1 MNLNS
6 NKFITSLPN
15 SAEALIMK
23 GFPRQFSRLVDKLFW
38 EYFVLSNKEFGEVSG
53 CRRFLA
59 RNNLEAVK
67 VAV

>member
-6 NKFITSLPN
+6 NKFTTSLPN
-15 SAEALIMK
+15 SGQALIMK
-23 GFPRQFSRLVDKLFW
+23 GFARQFSRLVDKLFW

-53 CRRFLA
+53 CRRFLVG
-59 RNNLEAVK
+59 NNLEGVE

>member
-1 MNLNS
+1 
-6 NKFITSLPN
+6 
-15 SAEALIMK
+15 MK

-38 EYFVLSNKEFGEVSG
+38 EYFVLSNKEFAEVSG

-59 RNNLEAVK
+59 RNNLEAVE